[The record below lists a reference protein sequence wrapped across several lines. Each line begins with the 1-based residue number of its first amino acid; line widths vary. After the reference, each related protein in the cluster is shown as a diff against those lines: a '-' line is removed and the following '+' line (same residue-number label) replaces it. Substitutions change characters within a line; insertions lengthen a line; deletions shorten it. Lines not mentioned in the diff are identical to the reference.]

1 MDQPTGLQIVAAS
14 NNSHKIA
21 EIRPLLEPDFRVLS
35 LEEIG
40 CFEELP
46 ETEAT
51 LEGNSLQKA
60 RYVFEHFHVPCF
72 ADDTGLE
79 VEALNGAPGVFSARY
94 AGDHR
99 SSEDNI
105 ALLLTNLQGKH
116 NRNAQFRT
124 VITLIGLNGVQQ
136 FEGVAKGFIL
146 TEGRGSGGF
155 GYDPV
160 FQPEGFSKSMAEMT
174 LEEKNSISHRSSAT
188 KKLIAYLKN
197 YYGRS

>member
-1 MDQPTGLQIVAAS
+1 LNQLTGRQIVAAS
-14 NNSHKIA
+14 NNRHKIA

-40 CFEELP
+40 CFQELA

-60 RYVFEHFHVPCF
+60 TYVYEHFHMPCF

-79 VEALNGAPGVFSARY
+79 VEALNSAPGVFSARY

-105 ALLLTNLQGKH
+105 GLLLKNLDGKPD
-116 NRNAQFRT
+116 RNAQFRT
-124 VITLIGLNGVQQ
+124 VITLIGLDGIQQ
-136 FEGVAKGFIL
+136 FEGVSKGVIL
-146 TEGRGSGGF
+146 TESRGTGGF

-160 FQPEGFSKSMAEMT
+160 FQPEGFKKSMAEMT
-174 LEEKNSISHRSSAT
+174 LQEKNLISHRSAAT
-188 KKLIAYLKN
+188 QKLIAYLKN
-197 YYGRS
+197 YYTR

>member
-1 MDQPTGLQIVAAS
+1 LDQPTGRQIVAAS
-14 NNSHKIA
+14 NNRHKIA
-21 EIRPLLEPDFRVLS
+21 EIRPLLEPDFHVLS

-40 CFEELP
+40 CFKELA
-46 ETEAT
+46 ETEVT

-60 RYVFEHFHVPCF
+60 TYVYEHFHMPCF

-79 VEALNGAPGVFSARY
+79 AEALSGAPGVFSARY

-105 ALLLTNLQGKH
+105 ALLLKNLEGKP

-124 VITLIGLNGVQQ
+124 VITLIGLDGIQQ
-136 FEGVAKGFIL
+136 FEGVSKGVIL
-146 TEGRGSGGF
+146 TEGRGTGGF
-155 GYDPV
+155 GYDAV
-160 FQPEGFSKSMAEMT
+160 FQPEGFTKSMAEMT
-174 LEEKNSISHRSSAT
+174 LQEKNLISHRSAAT

-197 YYGRS
+197 YYTC